1 MAKVREGLEQSKI
14 SESEFLDILRAAQI
28 PEAQSATS
36 LQSIPD
42 KPLAL
47 SLASWETVTAL
58 AEELGSQKA
67 ETV

>member
-1 MAKVREGLEQSKI
+1 LAQVRERLEQSKI
-14 SESEFLDILRAAQI
+14 SEPEFLDILRAAQI

-42 KPLAL
+42 KPLSL
-47 SLASWETVTAL
+47 SLASWETVIAL
-58 AEELGSQKA
+58 AEELRSQKA